1 MAYLLYDIDYPE
13 VINDARTFLYDYNRD
28 HSFDPEKLHHSDFH
42 IEGSYGLPI
51 PIEVYDAYIEGG
63 DGHTIFFF
71 NRKSSNAWLEDGGTK
86 KFLEFARKTNSRIE
100 G

>member
-1 MAYLLYDIDYPE
+1 MMHGL
-13 VINDARTFLYDYNRD
+13 FLYDYNRD

-71 NRKSSNAWLEDGGTK
+71 NRKAPMLGWKTEEQRN
-86 KFLEFARKTNSRIE
+86 FLNLRGKPTAE
-100 G
+100 